1 MISADLGDGCGLP
14 AGPGADGQ
22 LLHVLAAAGLA
33 GGGAAV
39 GVAVGV
45 AVPRPLQH
53 AVQRPEHDDRHTRR
67 EPLPHRVRVAVVW
80 VTINIEVHRHD
91 KQGITRI

>member
-67 EPLPHRVRVAVVW
+67 EPLPHRVSVAVVW
-80 VTINIEVHRHD
+80 VTINIDVDR
-91 KQGITRI
+91 KYIS